1 MKINIDN
8 IDTDIGLEQARRAH
22 YNVSFSPEKR
32 GDRVVADYIAALTDL
47 AAFIE
52 ETSKAP
58 EQQAIAQQLF
68 DDLRGKYRGKVLKWL
83 GAKSRCISSAI
94 TGPAKFPVRRAEKA
108 NDAEHKRLGEMV
120 HFYSNMKAYA
130 FKTLSR
136 AIPKVGAQE
145 NKTVRAGSIDIV
157 LNYAENRL
165 QIIFPGKPSDEA
177 RALLKANGFKW
188 SPRFSAWQRQLT
200 QNAENALKFR
210 VLPAPEMAEYIKEAA

>member
-1 MKINIDN
+1 MKISIQG
-8 IDTDIGLEQARRAH
+8 IEADICAETARRAH

-52 ETSKAP
+52 ETAKAP

-94 TGPAKFPVRRAEKA
+94 TGPANFPVRRAEKA
-108 NDAEHKRLGEMV
+108 NDSEHKRMGEMV

-136 AIPKVGAQE
+136 AIPNVGAQE
-145 NKTVRAGSIDIV
+145 NKTVKAGRVDIV

-165 QIIFPGKPSDEA
+165 QLIFPGKPSDEA

-188 SPRFSAWQRQLT
+188 SPRFGAWQRQLT
-200 QNAENALKFR
+200 PNAESALARR

>member
-68 DDLRGKYRGKVLKWL
+68 DDLRGKYRAKFLNGLGRNPAAYQAQLQARPSFRCAGQKRPMTQSISALAKW
-83 GAKSRCISSAI
+83 CISIAI
-94 TGPAKFPVRRAEKA
+94 
-108 NDAEHKRLGEMV
+108 
-120 HFYSNMKAYA
+120 
-130 FKTLSR
+130 
-136 AIPKVGAQE
+136 
-145 NKTVRAGSIDIV
+145 
-157 LNYAENRL
+157 
-165 QIIFPGKPSDEA
+165 
-177 RALLKANGFKW
+177 
-188 SPRFSAWQRQLT
+188 
-200 QNAENALKFR
+200 
-210 VLPAPEMAEYIKEAA
+210 